1 MKEKTA
7 ILSLRISPELKRKLE
22 ARADDEHKTL
32 TEFVRKTLA
41 HSQEESVMD
50 SAKEKLTELQTEVS
64 KAEELLGNF
73 QSRHTELMDQ
83 LVNVQNGLASEME
96 NRRKVLQRNRLLD
109 IVLMTIFCVA
119 GSVLGGL
126 ILELMRVKG

>member
-1 MKEKTA
+1 MTEKTA
-7 ILSLRISPELKRKLE
+7 ILSLRITPELKRKLE
-22 ARADDEHKTL
+22 ACADDEHKTL

-41 HSQEESVMD
+41 HSQEESVMH
-50 SAKEKLTELQTEVS
+50 SAKEKLAKLQTDVS
-64 KAEELLGNF
+64 KAEERVSDF

-83 LVNVQNGLASEME
+83 LIDAQSGLVSEME
-96 NRRKVLQRNRLLD
+96 NRRKVLRRNRLLD

-126 ILELMRVKG
+126 ITELVRVKG

>member
-1 MKEKTA
+1 MTEKTA
-7 ILSLRISPELKRKLE
+7 ILSLRITPELKRKLE

-50 SAKEKLTELQTEVS
+50 SAKEKLTELQTDVS
-64 KAEELLGNF
+64 KAEEQISNF
-73 QSRHTELMDQ
+73 QSQHTKLMDQ
-83 LVNVQNGLASEME
+83 LVNAQNRLVSEME
-96 NRRKVLQRNRLLD
+96 SRLKVLRRNRLLD
-109 IVLMTIFCVA
+109 IVLMTMFCIA

-126 ILELMRVKG
+126 ITELMRVKG

>member
-1 MKEKTA
+1 MTEKTA

-50 SAKEKLTELQTEVS
+50 SAKEKLAELQTDVS
-64 KAEELLGNF
+64 KAEEQVSNF
-73 QSRHTELMDQ
+73 QSRHAKLMDQ
-83 LVNVQNGLASEME
+83 LVNLQNGLVSEME

-126 ILELMRVKG
+126 IAELMSVRG

>member
-1 MKEKTA
+1 MTEKTA
-7 ILSLRISPELKRKLE
+7 ILSLRISPELKQKLE

-41 HSQEESVMD
+41 HSQEESVMH
-50 SAKEKLTELQTEVS
+50 SAKEKLAELQTDVS
-64 KAEELLGNF
+64 KAEEQVSNF
-73 QSRHTELMDQ
+73 QSRHAKLMDQ
-83 LVNVQNGLASEME
+83 LVNLQNGLVSEME
-96 NRRKVLQRNRLLD
+96 NRRKVLRRNRLLD

-126 ILELMRVKG
+126 ITELMRVRG

>member
-7 ILSLRISPELKRKLE
+7 ILSLRITPELKRKLE
-22 ARADDEHKTL
+22 ACADDEHKTL

-50 SAKEKLTELQTEVS
+50 SAKEKLAELQTDVS
-64 KAEELLGNF
+64 KAEERVSNF

-83 LVNVQNGLASEME
+83 LVNVQNGLVSEME
-96 NRRKVLQRNRLLD
+96 NRRKILQRNRLLD
-109 IVLMTIFCVA
+109 IVLMTIFCIA
-119 GSVLGGL
+119 GSMLGGL
-126 ILELMRVKG
+126 ITDLARIKG

>member
-1 MKEKTA
+1 MTEKTA

-22 ARADDEHKTL
+22 ACADDEHKTL

-50 SAKEKLTELQTEVS
+50 SAKEKLAELQTDVS
-64 KAEELLGNF
+64 KAEERVSDF

-83 LVNVQNGLASEME
+83 LIDAQNGLVSEME
-96 NRRKVLQRNRLLD
+96 NRRKILRRNRLLD

-126 ILELMRVKG
+126 ITELVRVKG

>member
-1 MKEKTA
+1 MTEKTA

-50 SAKEKLTELQTEVS
+50 SAKEKLAELQTDVS
-64 KAEELLGNF
+64 KAEEQVSNF
-73 QSRHTELMDQ
+73 QSRHAKLMDQ
-83 LVNVQNGLASEME
+83 LVNLQNGLVSEME
-96 NRRKVLQRNRLLD
+96 NRRKVLRRNRLLD

-126 ILELMRVKG
+126 ITELMRVRG

>member
-1 MKEKTA
+1 MTEKTA

-32 TEFVRKTLA
+32 TEFVLKTLA

-50 SAKEKLTELQTEVS
+50 SAKEKLAELQMEISKTEERAS
-64 KAEELLGNF
+64 NF
-73 QSRHTELMDQ
+73 QSLHTKLMDQ
-83 LVNVQNGLASEME
+83 LVSTQNRLISEME
-96 NRRKVLQRNRLLD
+96 NRRKVLRRNRLLD
-109 IVLMTIFCVA
+109 IVMMTMFCVA

-126 ILELMRVKG
+126 IAELMRIKG

>member
-1 MKEKTA
+1 MTEKTA

-50 SAKEKLTELQTEVS
+50 SEKEKIAELQTDIN
-64 KAEELLGNF
+64 KAEEQVSNF

-83 LVNVQNGLASEME
+83 LIDAQNGLVSEME
-96 NRRKVLQRNRLLD
+96 NRRKILRRNRLLD
-109 IVLMTIFCVA
+109 IVLMTIFCVS

-126 ILELMRVKG
+126 IAELMSIKG

>member
-1 MKEKTA
+1 MTEKTA
-7 ILSLRISPELKRKLE
+7 ILSLRITPELKRKLE
-22 ARADDEHKTL
+22 ACADDEHKTL

-41 HSQEESVMD
+41 HSQEESVVD
-50 SAKEKLTELQTEVS
+50 SPKEKLAELQTDVS
-64 KAEELLGNF
+64 KAEERISNF

-83 LVNVQNGLASEME
+83 LIDAQNGLVSEME
-96 NRRKVLQRNRLLD
+96 NRRKILRRNRLLD

-126 ILELMRVKG
+126 IAELMKIKG

>member
-32 TEFVRKTLA
+32 TEFVRRTLA
-41 HSQEESVMD
+41 HSQEESVVD
-50 SAKEKLTELQTEVS
+50 SAKEKLDELQTDVS
-64 KAEELLGNF
+64 KAEERISNY
-73 QSRHTELMDQ
+73 QSRHTELIGQ
-83 LVNVQNGLASEME
+83 LVDAQNGLVSEME
-96 NRRKVLQRNRLLD
+96 TRRKILRRNRLLD

-126 ILELMRVKG
+126 ITELVRLKG

>member
-1 MKEKTA
+1 MTEKTA

-41 HSQEESVMD
+41 HSQEKSVMD
-50 SAKEKLTELQTEVS
+50 SAKEKLAELQTDVS
-64 KAEELLGNF
+64 KAEEQVSNF
-73 QSRHTELMDQ
+73 QSRHTKLMDQ
-83 LVNVQNGLASEME
+83 LVNLQNGLVSEME
-96 NRRKVLQRNRLLD
+96 NRRKVLRRNRLLD

-126 ILELMRVKG
+126 ITELMRVRG

>member
-41 HSQEESVMD
+41 HSQEKSVMD
-50 SAKEKLTELQTEVS
+50 SAKENLAELQTDVS
-64 KAEELLGNF
+64 KAEEQVSNF
-73 QSRHTELMDQ
+73 QSRHTKLMDQ
-83 LVNVQNGLASEME
+83 LVNLQNGLVSEME

-126 ILELMRVKG
+126 IAELMSVRG

>member
-41 HSQEESVMD
+41 HSQEKSVMD
-50 SAKEKLTELQTEVS
+50 SAKEKLAELQTDVS
-64 KAEELLGNF
+64 KAEEQVSNF
-73 QSRHTELMDQ
+73 QSRHTKLMDQ
-83 LVNVQNGLASEME
+83 LVNLQNGLVSEME
-96 NRRKVLQRNRLLD
+96 NRRKVLRRNRLLD

-126 ILELMRVKG
+126 ITELMRVRG

>member
-1 MKEKTA
+1 MTEKTA

-22 ARADDEHKTL
+22 ASADDEHKTL

-50 SAKEKLTELQTEVS
+50 SAKEKLTELQTDVS
-64 KAEELLGNF
+64 KAEERISNF

-83 LVNVQNGLASEME
+83 LIDAQNGLVSEME
-96 NRRKVLQRNRLLD
+96 NRRKILRRNRLLD
-109 IVLMTIFCVA
+109 IVLMTMFCVA

-126 ILELMRVKG
+126 IAELMSIKG

>member
-1 MKEKTA
+1 MTEKTA

-22 ARADDEHKTL
+22 ASADDEHKTL

-50 SAKEKLTELQTEVS
+50 SAKEKLAELQTDVS
-64 KAEELLGNF
+64 KAEEQVSNF
-73 QSRHTELMDQ
+73 QSRHAKLMDQ
-83 LVNVQNGLASEME
+83 LVNLQNGLVSEME
-96 NRRKVLQRNRLLD
+96 NRRKILRQNRLLD
-109 IVLMTIFCVA
+109 IVLMTMFCVA

-126 ILELMRVKG
+126 IAELMRIKG

>member
-1 MKEKTA
+1 MTEKTV

-41 HSQEESVMD
+41 HSQEESIMD
-50 SAKEKLTELQTEVS
+50 SAKEKLAELQTDIN
-64 KAEELLGNF
+64 KAEEQVSNF

-83 LVNVQNGLASEME
+83 LIDAQNGLVSEME
-96 NRRKVLQRNRLLD
+96 NRRKILRRNRLLD
-109 IVLMTIFCVA
+109 IVLMTMFCVS

-126 ILELMRVKG
+126 IAELMSIKG

>member
-1 MKEKTA
+1 MTEKTA

-50 SAKEKLTELQTEVS
+50 SAKEKLAELQTDVS
-64 KAEELLGNF
+64 KAEERISNF
-73 QSRHTELMDQ
+73 QSRHTKMMDQ
-83 LVNVQNGLASEME
+83 LVNAQNGLISEME
-96 NRRKVLQRNRLLD
+96 NRRKILRRNRLLD
-109 IVLMTIFCVA
+109 IVLMTMFCVA

-126 ILELMRVKG
+126 IAELMKIKG

>member
-41 HSQEESVMD
+41 HSQEKSVMD
-50 SAKEKLTELQTEVS
+50 SAKEKLAELQTDVS
-64 KAEELLGNF
+64 KAEEQVSNF
-73 QSRHTELMDQ
+73 QSRHTKLMDQ
-83 LVNVQNGLASEME
+83 LVNLQNGLVSEME

-126 ILELMRVKG
+126 IAELMSVRG

>member
-1 MKEKTA
+1 MTEKTA

-50 SAKEKLTELQTEVS
+50 SAKEKLAELQTDVS
-64 KAEELLGNF
+64 KAEERISNF

-83 LVNVQNGLASEME
+83 LIDTQNGLISEME
-96 NRRKVLQRNRLLD
+96 NRRKILRRNRLLD
-109 IVLMTIFCVA
+109 IVLMTMFCVA

-126 ILELMRVKG
+126 IAELMRIKG

>member
-1 MKEKTA
+1 MTEKTA

-41 HSQEESVMD
+41 HSQEESVID
-50 SAKEKLTELQTEVS
+50 SEKEKLAELQTDVS
-64 KAEELLGNF
+64 KAEERISNF

-83 LVNVQNGLASEME
+83 LIGAQNGLVSEME
-96 NRRKVLQRNRLLD
+96 NRRKILRRNRLLD
-109 IVLMTIFCVA
+109 IVLMTMFCVA

-126 ILELMRVKG
+126 IAELMSIKG

>member
-1 MKEKTA
+1 MTEKTA

-41 HSQEESVMD
+41 HSQEESVVD
-50 SAKEKLTELQTEVS
+50 SAKEKLAELQTDVS
-64 KAEELLGNF
+64 KAEEQISNF
-73 QSRHTELMDQ
+73 QSQHTKLMDQ
-83 LVNVQNGLASEME
+83 LVNAQNRLVSEME
-96 NRRKVLQRNRLLD
+96 SRLKVLRRNRLLD
-109 IVLMTIFCVA
+109 IVLMTMFCIA

-126 ILELMRVKG
+126 ITELMRVKG

>member
-1 MKEKTA
+1 MTEKTA

-50 SAKEKLTELQTEVS
+50 SAKEKLAELQTDVS
-64 KAEELLGNF
+64 KAEERISNF

-83 LVNVQNGLASEME
+83 LIDAQNGLVSEME
-96 NRRKVLQRNRLLD
+96 NRRRILRRNRLLD
-109 IVLMTIFCVA
+109 ILLMTMFCVA

-126 ILELMRVKG
+126 ITELMRIKG